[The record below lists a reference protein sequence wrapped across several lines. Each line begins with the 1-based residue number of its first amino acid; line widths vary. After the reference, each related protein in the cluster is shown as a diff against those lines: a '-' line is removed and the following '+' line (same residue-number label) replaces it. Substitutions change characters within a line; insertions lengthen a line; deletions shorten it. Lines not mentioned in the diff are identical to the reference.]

1 MPRPCPQPRFC
12 LPRLDWCLSVVT
24 LCHSYVQSMKGFDR
38 EARPAALVVAQ
49 YVFATTYNTITAPSA
64 GRTKI
69 IVNVNALALLKLM
82 NRTPAVAYFRVTSHG
97 NRTHF
102 DLRRSAQILTGNI
115 ISLLEAPFRSRKRI
129 EMFRKLAME
138 VLWPR
143 LVLPSAQQKPC
154 CCHSPTR
161 IWGCDSPSS
170 RRSPEVRVVHVFDS
184 WVSLLSLGSG
194 LAWP

>member
-1 MPRPCPQPRFC
+1 
-12 LPRLDWCLSVVT
+12 
-24 LCHSYVQSMKGFDR
+24 MKGFDR

-49 YVFATTYNTITAPSA
+49 CVFATTYNTITAPSA
-64 GRTKI
+64 GRRTKI
-69 IVNVNALALLKLM
+69 IVNVNALALL

-129 EMFRKLAME
+129 EMFRKVAME

-154 CCHSPTR
+154 CCHHAHLGLRFAEFP
-161 IWGCDSPSS
+161 PQS
-170 RRSPEVRVVHVFDS
+170 RDPCCARV
-184 WVSLLSLGSG
+184 
-194 LAWP
+194 